1 MVGRTPPEPVDEAP
15 THVVSHKH
23 QPNEV
28 RDPRMSSLEDRIT
41 ELETK
46 VSFLELANQQ
56 MSDLI
61 YAQQQQ
67 LDAYILTINAK
78 LESFDNDNPST
89 SLLDEVPPHY

>member
-1 MVGRTPPEPVDEAP
+1 M
-15 THVVSHKH
+15 
-23 QPNEV
+23 N
-28 RDPRMSSLEDRIT
+28 SLEERIT

-46 VSFLELANQQ
+46 VSFLELANQE

-67 LDAYILTINAK
+67 FDAHK
-78 LESFDNDNPST
+78 LAVAAQIERIENDSPST